1 MDETDPESFDDETT
15 TNRTIVKKK
24 KLVQTIKMK
33 CYRVPFYFEIE
44 SIVEIIFG
52 PPGWIHPYPFKLH

>member
-24 KLVQTIKMK
+24 KTCSNNKNEVLSRSIH
-33 CYRVPFYFEIE
+33 FEIE

>member
-24 KLVQTIKMK
+24 KTCSNNKNEVLS
-33 CYRVPFYFEIE
+33 R
-44 SIVEIIFG
+44 SILFRNRIDRRNNLWTTRMD
-52 PPGWIHPYPFKLH
+52 PPLSI

>member
-24 KLVQTIKMK
+24 KNL
-33 CYRVPFYFEIE
+33 
-44 SIVEIIFG
+44 
-52 PPGWIHPYPFKLH
+52 FKQ